1 MLSEKVFFSFDD
13 VKKMIYDFM
22 HRLIFY
28 VNTRKNELLQEAE
41 IADKE
46 FYESSMLLLD
56 QRLKAHVPLKGK
68 LETDIYQIRSSEI
81 TDHKRR

>member
-1 MLSEKVFFSFDD
+1 
-13 VKKMIYDFM
+13 MIYGFLN
-22 HRLIFY
+22 RLMTY
-28 VNTRKNELLQEAE
+28 VSSRKDELTQTAE
-41 IADKE
+41 SSDKE

-81 TDHKRR
+81 TEHKIRWEC